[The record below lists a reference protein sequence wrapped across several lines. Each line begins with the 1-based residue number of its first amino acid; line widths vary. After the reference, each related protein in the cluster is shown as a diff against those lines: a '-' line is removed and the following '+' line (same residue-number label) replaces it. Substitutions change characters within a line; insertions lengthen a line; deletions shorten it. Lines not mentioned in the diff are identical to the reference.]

1 MSALAAGSSAAM
13 GTGAFTAAEVSG
25 RDANINVVADTNGL
39 IGLEAGD
46 SPLVTNTGG
55 AGANELAI
63 DFDPDGSN
71 GGMQAQ
77 ATNGGSGGHGVNPN
91 STYQVGGFGR
101 FDLTNQQ
108 YLPGDPTAMPNV
120 CDVAID
126 NTSES
131 YAFMVTNQATEA
143 KSVEITYEPNEE
155 FPDGVRLYLVGI
167 YENADE
173 NPPSTGESG
182 LVVGDATD
190 QSAKSASILLT
201 DDPDDP
207 YTEQLDAGDDVKVT
221 LLIDVDGIDESDYT
235 DGEVDIGGEIIVRAG
250 SHDDLTD
257 I

>member
-25 RDANINVVADTNGL
+25 RDVNINVVDDTNGL
-39 IGLEAGD
+39 IGLEAGE

-55 AGANELAI
+55 AGENELAI
-63 DFDPDGSN
+63 DFDPN
-71 GGMQAQ
+71 G
-77 ATNGGSGGHGVNPN
+77 NSGGQLQSASSGGHGVNPN

-101 FDLTNQQ
+101 FDLNNQQ

-120 CDVAID
+120 EQVAMYI
-126 NTSES
+126 TSES
-131 YAFMVTNQATEA
+131 FAFKAANQATEA
-143 KSVEITYEPNEE
+143 KSVEITYDPNET

-173 NPPSTGESG
+173 SPPGTGESG

-190 QSAKSASILLT
+190 TSAKSASILLT
-201 DDPDDP
+201 DDEDDP

-221 LLIDVDGIDESDYT
+221 LLIDVDGIDEEDYT
-235 DGEVDIGGEIIVRAG
+235 NGEVDIGGEIIIRAG
-250 SHDDLTD
+250 SHDELTD
-257 I
+257 IQ